1 MRDGAHGR
9 DCLEDQ
15 PVSRR
20 AESTTLSPFLFA
32 LGQGVYAEE
41 VRAVAGQLA
50 YAQARSPEHLAG
62 LGSGEAG
69 WGTASSPET
78 HAISIAG
85 TTATVYEFR
94 VWVDPDLQELR
105 FAARADVPA
114 STTCTVKL
122 DVAGEIAT
130 LTFVG
135 ATTPTTVATADLAT
149 ADTGTGLLDC
159 SITVERTAGS
169 GVGELLAWSV
179 LGLHIADGDLP
190 TLPDE

>member
-1 MRDGAHGR
+1 MSRAA
-9 DCLEDQ
+9 
-15 PVSRR
+15 VS
-20 AESTTLSPFLFA
+20 STLSPAVFA
-32 LGQGVYAEE
+32 LGSGVYAEE

-62 LGSGEAG
+62 LASGQSG

-78 HAISIAG
+78 HGITISGSAV
-85 TTATVYEFR
+85 TVYEFR
-94 VWVDPDLQELR
+94 AWVDPDLQELR
-105 FAARADVPA
+105 FASRADVPA

-122 DVAGEIAT
+122 DVAGESTT

-135 ATTPTTVATADLAT
+135 ATTATTVVTGDLAT

-159 SITVERTAGS
+159 SIVVERTAGS
-169 GVGELLAWSV
+169 GTGKLLAWSV

-190 TLPDE
+190 APPDE

>member
-1 MRDGAHGR
+1 M
-9 DCLEDQ
+9 
-15 PVSRR
+15 SRT
-20 AESTTLSPFLFA
+20 AASSTLSPFLFA

-41 VRAVAGQLA
+41 VAEVAKMLA

-62 LGSGEAG
+62 LASGEAA
-69 WGTASSPET
+69 WGDASSPET
-78 HAISIAG
+78 HERTITGAA
-85 TTATVYEFR
+85 TTIYEFR
-94 VWVDPDLQELR
+94 IWVDPDLQDLR
-105 FAARADVPA
+105 FAVRADVPA

-135 ATTPTTVATADLAT
+135 PTTTTTVATADLAT

-159 SITVERTAGS
+159 SIVVERTAGT
-169 GVGELLAWSV
+169 GTGELLAWSV

-190 TLPDE
+190 APPDE

>member
-1 MRDGAHGR
+1 M
-9 DCLEDQ
+9 
-15 PVSRR
+15 SRT
-20 AESTTLSPFLFA
+20 AASSTLSPFLFA

-41 VRAVAGQLA
+41 VAEIAKMLA

-62 LGSGEAG
+62 LASGEAG

-78 HAISIAG
+78 HACTISGAA
-85 TTATVYEFR
+85 TTVYDFR
-94 VWVDPDLQELR
+94 IWVDPDLRSLR

-122 DVAGEIAT
+122 NVASTSTT

-135 ATTPTTVATADLAT
+135 ATTATTVATGDLAT
-149 ADTGTGLLDC
+149 SATGTGLLDC
-159 SITVERTAGS
+159 SIVVQRTAGT
-169 GVGELLAWSV
+169 GTGELLAWSV

-190 TLPDE
+190 APPNE